1 MRAAQAAIEGKM
13 ADYEKLAN
21 APDQKAAIAHLKQD
35 WGSYTGQNTQ
45 LLALSG
51 SDAAAAKALFEG
63 DLLTAFYTVEDD
75 ILQLIDL
82 NTKGANAVSARS
94 ATIYAQARR
103 FIIGG
108 AVAGVLVALAMLAL
122 MMASVARPILRMSE
136 AVARLVEGDLHV
148 ELPATARNDELGS
161 LARALDSFKALF
173 AADQQRTAAE
183 LERAR
188 ETQVT
193 IDAIGSGLSA
203 LAQGNLTH
211 RVPENGSGALGKL
224 HVNFNEA
231 VGQLAHTLGDIV
243 DGARP
248 SAAAPT
254 RSRRPAATCPAAPNI
269 RPARSPKPAARWA
282 NSPAP
287 CA

>member
-1 MRAAQAAIEGKM
+1 MCTLVSQYRIRQSDHISAATPAQKARNAKLMRAAQAAIEGKM

-148 ELPATARNDELGS
+148 ELPATAATMNW
-161 LARALDSFKALF
+161 AAL
-173 AADQQRTAAE
+173 
-183 LERAR
+183 
-188 ETQVT
+188 
-193 IDAIGSGLSA
+193 
-203 LAQGNLTH
+203 
-211 RVPENGSGALGKL
+211 
-224 HVNFNEA
+224 
-231 VGQLAHTLGDIV
+231 
-243 DGARP
+243 
-248 SAAAPT
+248 
-254 RSRRPAATCPAAPNI
+254 
-269 RPARSPKPAARWA
+269 PARSTVSRRCSPPTSSAPPPSWNAPAKRR
-282 NSPAP
+282 
-287 CA
+287 